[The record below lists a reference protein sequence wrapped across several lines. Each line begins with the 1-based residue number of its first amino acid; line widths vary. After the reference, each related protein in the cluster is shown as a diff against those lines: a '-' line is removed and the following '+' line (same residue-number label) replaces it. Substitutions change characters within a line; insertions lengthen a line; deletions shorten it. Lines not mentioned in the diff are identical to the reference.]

1 MKVNER
7 ISIYTAEKSAL
18 KLGNLLSVY
27 LSLKVH
33 KVAKFYRRL
42 YGGGHELAPH

>member
-1 MKVNER
+1 MYN
-7 ISIYTAEKSAL
+7 AEKSAL
-18 KLGNLLSVY
+18 KLGNLLRVY
-27 LSLKVH
+27 LSLKAH

>member
-1 MKVNER
+1 MNE
-7 ISIYTAEKSAL
+7 YPFTLLKNSAL

-27 LSLKVH
+27 LSLKVY